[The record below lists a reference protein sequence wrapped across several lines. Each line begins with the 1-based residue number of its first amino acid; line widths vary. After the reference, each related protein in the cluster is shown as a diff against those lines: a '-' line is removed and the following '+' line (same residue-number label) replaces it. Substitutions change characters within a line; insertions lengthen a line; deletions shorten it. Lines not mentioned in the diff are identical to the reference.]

1 MDLNQID
8 NRFDLII
15 IGGGITGAGILREAV
30 RLGFRTLLLEKK
42 DFAWGT
48 SSRSSK
54 MVHGGL
60 RYLKTG
66 QFLLTRASV
75 REREHLL
82 EEAPGL
88 VDPLGFLVPVYRA
101 HGPGRWALEAGLTLY
116 DLIAGRRQHRYYAAE
131 TFRAMAPWLNPKGLL
146 GGFYFED
153 AQTDDA
159 RLVLRLIQEG
169 TAGGAA
175 ALNYTTAAGIL
186 RDRTGQAAGVRAE
199 DVESGAQREIH
210 APAVINATGC
220 WAEGLHPS
228 PRAGLGLRP
237 LKGSHLILPQKKLPL
252 KQGLSFSHPADGR
265 AVFAV
270 PWEKVVLVGTT
281 DLDHDQ
287 PLSDE
292 PAISPVEVDY
302 LLDGLRDAFPETAPA
317 RIDCIGAF
325 SGVRPVLSR
334 GDRPPSDESR
344 EHVVWVD
351 NGLVTVTGGKLTTFR
366 RLAWDAL
373 QAARPFLP
381 PAADGPRAPAFDP
394 PPARPDGL
402 SLSPKAYRRL
412 AGRYGRQAADL
423 VRNAPAEDLTEI
435 PGTQTLWA
443 ELPHCAARESV
454 RHLEDILLR
463 RVRIG
468 MTIPGGGIAHLERIR
483 RLCGPHLPWT
493 DRRWQ
498 QETESYQNLWQRCYA
513 CPTK

>member
-1 MDLNQID
+1 MHLNHID
-8 NRFDLII
+8 NRFDLIV

-54 MVHGGL
+54 LVHGGL

-66 QFLLTRASV
+66 QFFLTRTSV
-75 REREHLL
+75 RERERLL
-82 EEAPGL
+82 QEAPGL

-116 DLIAGRRQHRYYAAE
+116 DLIAGRRQHRYYASDA
-131 TFRAMAPWLNPKGLL
+131 FRAMAPGLNPEGLL
-146 GGFYFED
+146 GGFRFED

-159 RLVLRLIQEG
+159 RLVLRLIQES
-169 TAGGAA
+169 TASGAT
-175 ALNYTTAAGIL
+175 ALSYTTAVAIL
-186 RDRTGQAAGVRAE
+186 RQRSGPTTGVLAE
-199 DVESGAQREIH
+199 DVESGAQREIQ
-210 APAVINATGC
+210 ARAVINATGC
-220 WAEGLHPS
+220 WAEALHPS
-228 PRAGLGLRP
+228 PQAELHLRP
-237 LKGSHLILPQKKLPL
+237 LKGSHLVLPQEKLPL
-252 KQGLSFSHPADGR
+252 NQGLSFTHPADGR

-270 PWEKVVLVGTT
+270 PWEKIVLVGTT

-287 PLSDE
+287 PLNEE

-302 LLDGLRDAFPETAPA
+302 LLDGLGNAFPETAPT
-317 RIDCIGAF
+317 RSDCIGAF

-334 GDRPPSDESR
+334 GDRPPSEESR
-344 EHVVWVD
+344 EHGVWVD
-351 NGLVTVTGGKLTTFR
+351 DGLVTVTGGKLTTFR

-381 PAADGPRAPAFDP
+381 PAADGPRTPAFDP
-394 PPARPDGL
+394 PPARPDDL
-402 SLSPKAYRRL
+402 RVSPEAYRRL
-412 AGRYGRQAADL
+412 AGRYGRQAVDL
-423 VRNAPAEDLTEI
+423 VRDAPAEDLMEI

-443 ELPHCAARESV
+443 ELSHCAAQESV
-454 RHLEDILLR
+454 QHLEDLLLR

-468 MTIPGGGIAHLERIR
+468 MIAPGGGVDHLERIR
-483 RLCGPHLPWT
+483 RLCGPHLAWD

-498 QETESYQNLWQRCYA
+498 QETESYRRLWQRCYA
-513 CPTK
+513 CPAG